1 MGSRLGS
8 YVTTFL
14 TDSIFHSGDVQATG
28 IAVCIVSMLCFSLI
42 CFLIG
47 LLFGK
52 PPGNNACKKKKYL
65 VRTVSRG
72 CQFGRSRPSFVS
84 NIGSKK
90 AIARFPKQKNSV
102 IVSCRELPRQL
113 NNVACLCCKIVA
125 AKKNCRYTRCGSC
138 CRGNKASICHAHGTG
153 GTAAQG
159 IVEGACQDKP
169 TELDLSYLNL
179 KRCPDRIGYIGS
191 QLVSLNLSN
200 NRLAS
205 LPDEIGFLR
214 GLEEFFLQYNCLTEL
229 PNSIG
234 NLQKLV
240 ELDCKNNRIRRLPNT
255 LGNMTCLSILN
266 VTNNGLQSFPS
277 SIGKLHE
284 LEELCAHSNQLTELP
299 DEICK
304 LENLTSELDISS
316 CELVYL
322 PDSLSRCTSLVKIWL
337 SNNKLKAIPDQMG
350 RLNQLKELH
359 VRNNQ
364 IRYFPASL
372 SYLQLYTFSANHN
385 PLIEEWNIESILN
398 LSVQPSQVIP
408 PLSELSARCIVK
420 NDVYWSKG
428 DVPTALEDMLLNVRQ
443 CSSCEGP
450 FFKHYKSQVVF
461 SNVGVFHRVPL
472 YQQICSPYYN
482 THCQPVDTK

>member
-72 CQFGRSRPSFVS
+72 CQFGRSRPSF
-84 NIGSKK
+84 IGSKK

-284 LEELCAHSNQLTELP
+284 LEELCAQ
-299 DEICK
+299 K
-304 LENLTSELDISS
+304 SS
-316 CELVYL
+316 CDGLLTVITHEASEVLLEVPILLYY
-322 PDSLSRCTSLVKIWL
+322 R
-337 SNNKLKAIPDQMG
+337 LKAIPDQMG